1 MKATKQTNKKKKE
14 DQDTRVVSDQKKSLP
29 WQRNRGKNRMGK
41 TRDHFKK
48 IRDTKKILHTK
59 RSTIKN
65 RSGLDLTEAE
75 DTEKKWQEYTEEL
88 YKNRSS

>member
-1 MKATKQTNKKKKE
+1 MKATKQTNKEKKE

-48 IRDTKKILHTK
+48 IRNTRGIFHANMGL
-59 RSTIKN
+59 IKDRN
-65 RSGLDLTEAE
+65 GIWT
-75 DTEKKWQEYTEEL
+75 
-88 YKNRSS
+88 